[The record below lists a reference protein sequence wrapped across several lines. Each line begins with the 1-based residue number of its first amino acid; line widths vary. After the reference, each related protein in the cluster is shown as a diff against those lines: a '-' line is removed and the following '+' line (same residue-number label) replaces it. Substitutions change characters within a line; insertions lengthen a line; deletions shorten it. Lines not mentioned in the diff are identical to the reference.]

1 MKINSRVVIV
11 SGSSF
16 IGRDTI
22 KKLKNIKNLNI
33 ISRKRLKYPICSNS
47 QHKFFNDNLL
57 AKKNISKYLAGAE
70 FLINFAYIKRN
81 KTDNL
86 RLIRN
91 LIYSVNQS
99 NIKRFIHISTAVVS
113 GFRQN
118 GLLNEKSVNSP
129 ASDYQITKL
138 RIENE
143 LKKNLSKKINLIIIR
158 PTEVVSVKNKTII
171 DKIITRSKS
180 FYLLNYFIN
189 FFLKNRKINLVCLP
203 NLIEAIVFFCSK
215 EKFFLSRT
223 YIVSDSNIN
232 CNYGFFFNFIN
243 TFIGKKNYNFLFSIN
258 LKLLILIYRIF
269 LPTHSNPGAYYTSNK
284 IQLLGYKRKIT
295 LIEYLIKI
303 IKFKNV

>member
-1 MKINSRVVIV
+1 VHN
-11 SGSSF
+11 
-16 IGRDTI
+16 
-22 KKLKNIKNLNI
+22 
-33 ISRKRLKYPICSNS
+33 
-47 QHKFFNDNLL
+47 FFYDNLV

-113 GFRQN
+113 GFSQN
-118 GLLNEKSVNSP
+118 GLLNEESVNSP
-129 ASDYQITKL
+129 NTDYQITKL
-138 RIENE
+138 AIENE
-143 LKKNLSKKINLIIIR
+143 LKKNLYKKINLIIIR

-171 DKIITRSKS
+171 DKIISRSKN

-215 EKFFLSRT
+215 KKIFLNRT
-223 YIVSDSNIN
+223 YIISDSNID
-232 CNYGFFFNFIN
+232 CNYDFFFNFIN

-258 LKLLILIYRIF
+258 LKLLILIYKIF
-269 LPTHSNPGAYYTSNK
+269 FPTHSNPGAYYTSKK